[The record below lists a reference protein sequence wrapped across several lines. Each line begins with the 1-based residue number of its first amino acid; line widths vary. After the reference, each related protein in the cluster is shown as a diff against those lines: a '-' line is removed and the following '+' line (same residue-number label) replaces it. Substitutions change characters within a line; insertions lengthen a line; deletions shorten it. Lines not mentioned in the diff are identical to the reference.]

1 MLEFLKYILILNFV
15 VLFIFKSP
23 IEIVLPEAGPLT
35 QTMIAFLQEMNNSTG
50 RSSTVNPT
58 PLFSQICKK

>member
-1 MLEFLKYILILNFV
+1 MSYN
-15 VLFIFKSP
+15 VLSLSLKSP

-50 RSSTVNPT
+50 RASTVNPS
-58 PLFSQICKK
+58 PLFTQICKK